1 MVGWILTISLFK
13 VVHQLS
19 PLHILDQTV
28 WYLQW
33 EVDQLLL
40 PKPLAVGQTQLLY
53 LEVPA
58 EEDLEDEEG
67 LPEEDL
73 QEEEDVK

>member
-13 VVHQLS
+13 VV
-19 PLHILDQTV
+19 V
-28 WYLQW
+28 
-33 EVDQLLL
+33 QLLW
-40 PKPLAVGQTQLLY
+40 PKPLAVEPMLLLY

-73 QEEEDVK
+73 QEEEDIKYLDNS